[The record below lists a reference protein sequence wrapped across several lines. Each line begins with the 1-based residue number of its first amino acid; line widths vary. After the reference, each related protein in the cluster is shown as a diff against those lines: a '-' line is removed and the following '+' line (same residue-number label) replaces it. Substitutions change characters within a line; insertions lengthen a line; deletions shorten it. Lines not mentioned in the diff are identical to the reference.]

1 MISLHWKII
10 TPSPKAKFIILL
22 LLLLLLL
29 LPQVFLPELGSQA
42 APRVDDPCK
51 NLLAGLWQ
59 LPNPLC
65 ITYFQID
72 CHEAMTKFF
81 LGCKKT
87 EKKSYQLQA
96 ASNS

>member
-1 MISLHWKII
+1 MI
-10 TPSPKAKFIILL
+10 
-22 LLLLLLL
+22 LLLL
-29 LPQVFLPELGSQA
+29 LPQVFLPDLGSQE

-51 NLLAGLWQ
+51 NQLAGLGQ
-59 LPNPLC
+59 LPSPLC
-65 ITYFQID
+65 TTYFQID

-87 EKKSYQLQA
+87 EKKSYPLQA